1 MDRKTRILLTEDDP
15 NFGAVLRDYLELN
28 NFDVTLC
35 NNGIVGLNTSQKK
48 DFDLCILDV
57 MMPEMDGFTLAS
69 EIRKRTPLVP
79 FIFLTAKTLKADV
92 VKGYKMGADDYIT
105 KPFDSDLL
113 LYKIRAIVKRND
125 EIQPLEELPTEF
137 DIGHYHFNYKLRIL
151 KLGDMEQKL
160 SPKEAELLRLMCA
173 HMNDVLPRSV
183 ALRAIWGEDN
193 FFTARSMDVFIVK
206 LRKFLKDDPK
216 VEIVNIHS
224 NGYRLVVSA

>member
-92 VKGYKMGADDYIT
+92 VQGFKMGADDYIT

-224 NGYRLVVSA
+224 NGYRLVVSV